1 MVPLLQRLQVCN
13 MWIAISP
20 SSLKKLAWWHQWHLS
35 ELQCKHHGKANHNG
49 LQLRPKCKSG
59 IVNQVNRV
67 SVNLKNKAP
76 IHEVNPRRRWI
87 EFKETAFV
95 NCETLHQQQA
105 VPQIVTTWNPF
116 HHKPE
121 LWQNESRIVNKGNLV
136 WLSCIRVASVASELG
151 RNLKEC
157 VSHHGSVRWK
167 KKLKIEGNLKPY

>member
-59 IVNQVNRV
+59 TVNQVNRV

-87 EFKETAFV
+87 EFKDCETAFAQSFDQS
-95 NCETLHQQQA
+95 EFWQLHQQQA
-105 VPQIVTTWNPF
+105 SQIVTKWNPF
-116 HHKPE
+116 HCKSE
-121 LWQNESRIVNKGNLV
+121 SCSSESRIVNKVNWV
-136 WLSCIRVASVASELG
+136 WLCCIWLPSEVHLLQKRLG
-151 RNLKEC
+151 L
-157 VSHHGSVRWK
+157 VSW
-167 KKLKIEGNLKPY
+167 